1 MRVVAGT
8 ARSILLETPAG
19 KDTRPTTDR
28 IKETLF
34 NMLQPYVPGAKVLD
48 LFGGSGGLGIEA
60 LSRGADCAFFSDM
73 SREAIR
79 CIEGNL
85 KRARLY
91 EKADVLQMD
100 YRNALMKWKSQNKK
114 FDLVLLDPPYGKGL
128 EFDALK
134 LLIDGEMLEEDA
146 LIVVETALDHDGD
159 EFEALGFEAS
169 KIKVYKTNK
178 HYFLRKK

>member
-1 MRVVAGT
+1 
-8 ARSILLETPAG
+8 
-19 KDTRPTTDR
+19 
-28 IKETLF
+28 
-34 NMLQPYVPGAKVLD
+34 
-48 LFGGSGGLGIEA
+48 
-60 LSRGADCAFFSDM
+60 M

-146 LIVVETALDHDGD
+146 LVVVETALDHDGD

-169 KIKVYKTNK
+169 KVKVYKTNK